1 MRLMVSL
8 LCALMLSAGAAIA
21 VAADEQALPTLT
33 GRVVDQAELLGPGA
47 EQQLTQMLAAHEQA
61 SSEQVVVVTVPS
73 LQGQSIEQYGVE
85 LGRAWGIGQ
94 KGEDN
99 GALLIVAR
107 DDRKIRIEV
116 GYGLEGR
123 LTDAQSST
131 IINGIMTPAFRE
143 GQFEQGIVQGAAAM
157 IQVLGGNPLAVAE
170 RAEKKEKK
178 PAGAL
183 ILVLIM
189 IGASMLGGGGRGGRG
204 GTGRALLAG
213 ALLGGL
219 AGGSRGGGGGGD
231 SGGGGNGGGP
241 GVVVVP
247 PVVSPEVP
255 GGIGVGV
262 PVIGPGV
269 IGGGTGG
276 TGGGGIGSGVP
287 VAGTMPDPST
297 YIVPSTANYG
307 TDERFKDLAP
317 TFDVSKAAMPIF
329 NRNDPAPSIPPVS
342 AGQPLPEGYK
352 IIKGQVY
359 QDPNV
364 YAETDAGVVGTQL
377 ALNPVGSP
385 PTSLLAEGGIV
396 SLAGGGTPKGQGITP
411 DFMVDTYYPSLIPK
425 ALDGNK
431 AARNALLEAHS
442 NFDNFTLPEE
452 LLLRIKYSSFQHGGV
467 AERGYSHDGIGTLN
481 ATARNMFRPM
491 VS

>member
-219 AGGSRGGGGGGD
+219 AGGSRGGGGGGGF
-231 SGGGGNGGGP
+231 GGGGGGF
-241 GVVVVP
+241 
-247 PVVSPEVP
+247 
-255 GGIGVGV
+255 
-262 PVIGPGV
+262 
-269 IGGGTGG
+269 
-276 TGGGGIGSGVP
+276 GGGGASG
-287 VAGTMPDPST
+287 GW
-297 YIVPSTANYG
+297 
-307 TDERFKDLAP
+307 
-317 TFDVSKAAMPIF
+317 
-329 NRNDPAPSIPPVS
+329 
-342 AGQPLPEGYK
+342 
-352 IIKGQVY
+352 
-359 QDPNV
+359 
-364 YAETDAGVVGTQL
+364 
-377 ALNPVGSP
+377 
-385 PTSLLAEGGIV
+385 
-396 SLAGGGTPKGQGITP
+396 
-411 DFMVDTYYPSLIPK
+411 
-425 ALDGNK
+425 
-431 AARNALLEAHS
+431 
-442 NFDNFTLPEE
+442 
-452 LLLRIKYSSFQHGGV
+452 
-467 AERGYSHDGIGTLN
+467 
-481 ATARNMFRPM
+481 
-491 VS
+491 